1 LEKTY
6 SREMVYDSYSSFDNK
21 WYDFKMSDYEGDNDE
36 TVYHDDDEPEPS
48 KSKTSTSD
56 QDPAYHL
63 SERWDCGRNNQSKAN
78 AGAIPQATKL

>member
-1 LEKTY
+1 MVETY

-21 WYDFKMSDYEGDNDE
+21 WYDFKMSDYEGDDDE

-56 QDPAYHL
+56 QDPAYL
-63 SERWDCGRNNQSKAN
+63 K
-78 AGAIPQATKL
+78 